1 MYHDLYIYIYAR
13 GRGLPDGTSKKISVI
28 SKKLRFTVVKRWFFQ
43 HCFLSVTHFH
53 DGSIF
58 FGPSKL
64 KLYNDYVW
72 FYFKGL
78 SIFPIGFTR
87 RIFFDEKKNV
97 LEAYKILRF
106 RRYFDMMLFFIGNF
120 QWFWA
125 SLKRPRPV
133 SQPFFLSFRRPKVL
147 PWTLSLACGNSSL
160 PAFENEL
167 MLLRHFPKQ
176 GVCWYSAQQECCDVQ
191 WVQLPT
197 YNNVAST
204 NVPHRSI
211 QWHASYS
218 NVACTDT
225 QITAT

>member
-1 MYHDLYIYIYAR
+1 MTDQ
-13 GRGLPDGTSKKISVI
+13 
-28 SKKLRFTVVKRWFFQ
+28 F
-43 HCFLSVTHFH
+43 
-53 DGSIF
+53 F

-64 KLYNDYVW
+64 KLYNDYLW
-72 FYFKGL
+72 FYFNGF

-87 RIFFDEKKNV
+87 HIFFDEKKYV
-97 LEAYKILRF
+97 LEAYKILCF
-106 RRYFDMMLFFIGNF
+106 RRYFDMMLIFIGNF
-120 QWFWA
+120 QWFCA

-167 MLLRHFPKQ
+167 MVLRHFPKQ

-204 NVPHRSI
+204 NVQHRSI

>member
-1 MYHDLYIYIYAR
+1 MIFSALLFISNV
-13 GRGLPDGTSKKISVI
+13 LPWRIN
-28 SKKLRFTVVKRWFFQ
+28 FFW
-43 HCFLSVTHFH
+43 SA
-53 DGSIF
+53 
-58 FGPSKL
+58 KL

-78 SIFPIGFTR
+78 SIFSIGFTR
-87 RIFFDEKKNV
+87 RIFFDEKTNV

-125 SLKRPRPV
+125 SLKRPRPL

-204 NVPHRSI
+204 NVQHRSI
-211 QWHASYS
+211 KLARKLQQRSMHWHANYS
-218 NVACTDT
+218 NVASTNVQQCS
-225 QITAT
+225 I

>member
-1 MYHDLYIYIYAR
+1 MTDQFFLVRRSWSCIMIMFGFILRGSVFFPLDLR
-13 GRGLPDGTSKKISVI
+13 GAYSLMR
-28 SKKLRFTVVKRWFFQ
+28 
-43 HCFLSVTHFH
+43 
-53 DGSIF
+53 
-58 FGPSKL
+58 
-64 KLYNDYVW
+64 
-72 FYFKGL
+72 
-78 SIFPIGFTR
+78 
-87 RIFFDEKKNV
+87 KKNV

-167 MLLRHFPKQ
+167 MLLRHFPNQ

>member
-1 MYHDLYIYIYAR
+1 MTDQFFLVRRSWSCIMIIFGFILTGSVFFPLDLR
-13 GRGLPDGTSKKISVI
+13 GT
-28 SKKLRFTVVKRWFFQ
+28 
-43 HCFLSVTHFH
+43 
-53 DGSIF
+53 
-58 FGPSKL
+58 
-64 KLYNDYVW
+64 Y
-72 FYFKGL
+72 
-78 SIFPIGFTR
+78 
-87 RIFFDEKKNV
+87 FFDEKQNV

-167 MLLRHFPKQ
+167 VLLRHFPNL

-191 WVQLPT
+191 WGRSQLFANRT
-197 YNNVAST
+197 AS
-204 NVPHRSI
+204 NG
-211 QWHASYS
+211 
-218 NVACTDT
+218 T
-225 QITAT
+225 QVTAT